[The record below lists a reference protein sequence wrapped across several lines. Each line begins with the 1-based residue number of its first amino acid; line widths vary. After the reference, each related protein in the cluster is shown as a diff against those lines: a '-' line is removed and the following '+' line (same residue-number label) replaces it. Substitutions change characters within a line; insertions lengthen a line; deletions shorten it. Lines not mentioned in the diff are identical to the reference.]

1 MVTTVKKKRKQKLS
15 DYQIRVPLYS
25 YLESINERLRIF
37 PELRIND
44 SRADLIVITDGIISG
59 YEIKSDL
66 DTLSRIKYQT
76 SNYDYF
82 CDYCYIVTGYK
93 HKQKAIDHV
102 PQHWGILSIF
112 AVENKYGVEI
122 IRLATKNPKAVITN
136 KIKLLWRRELANISF
151 RNGLSKCSGKSRYFI
166 IEKLIQNIDE
176 NKLIHEITHELFERD
191 YNI

>member
-1 MVTTVKKKRKQKLS
+1 MRKTKLS

-25 YLESINERLRIF
+25 YLESINKRLRIF

-44 SRADLIVITDGIISG
+44 SRADLLVVTDGIISG

-66 DTLSRIKYQT
+66 DTLTRIKSQT
-76 SNYDYF
+76 NNYDCF

-93 HKQKAIDHV
+93 HKLRAIDHV
-102 PQHWGILSIF
+102 PQHWGILSVF
-112 AVENKYGVEI
+112 SVENKYGIELF
-122 IRLATKNPKAVITN
+122 RLATKNPKATITN

-166 IEKLIQNIDE
+166 IDKLIKNIDE
-176 NKLIHEITHELFERD
+176 NKLIYEITHELFERD
-191 YNI
+191 YKV